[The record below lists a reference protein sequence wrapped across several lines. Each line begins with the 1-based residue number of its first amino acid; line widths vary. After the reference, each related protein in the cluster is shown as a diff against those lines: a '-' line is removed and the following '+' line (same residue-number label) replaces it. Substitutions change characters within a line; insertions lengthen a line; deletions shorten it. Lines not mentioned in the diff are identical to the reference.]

1 VGAHAAAGHR
11 QGPAG
16 LVLARTMGSDQAAAM
31 GNQSGGRAIEI
42 LQPNDFWW
50 NFLPLKET
58 LAAFALEYFQT

>member
-1 VGAHAAAGHR
+1 
-11 QGPAG
+11 
-16 LVLARTMGSDQAAAM
+16 M